1 MKDIPSPV
9 FRPNYTFSSKNN
21 KDPIIDFKDPRTVPE
36 SELNM
41 LKEQHRRN
49 LTDLNKVN
57 THNKELKSEI
67 GQLESKFQL
76 KDREI
81 NDLKCQ
87 LDSRGN
93 DRRKLHERDGNVSR
107 TASRSPL
114 TESHADMKNP
124 RMANAESVIEKLM
137 SQNKILKREVE
148 KLTDKLKRYEEG
160 KGKDVYYKASS
171 NESLLKENE
180 ELRESMRV
188 LNGEASQLRWE
199 NISIKKNYDDLKSR
213 YESLETTA
221 TSNKGD
227 FSTESGANSE
237 VGSKGYTKFSIN
249 DMKSELEGMNITWQE
264 RSSSGKVSQDDSK
277 KIVEDIMEMYR
288 LKNPMEIIPSIQ
300 KTEKVVQMVP
310 KLRKIISEVAVM
322 VFPRVGCSKD
332 KGIEVVIS

>member
-1 MKDIPSPV
+1 MKDIPSPA
-9 FRPNYTFSSKNN
+9 FRPGYTFSGKNN
-21 KDPIIDFKDPRTVPE
+21 KESIIDFKDPRHVPD

-41 LKEQHRRN
+41 LKEQHRRT
-49 LTDLNKVN
+49 LTDLAKVN
-57 THNKELKSEI
+57 THNKELKNEI

-81 NDLKCQ
+81 NDLKSQ
-87 LDSRGN
+87 LETRGN
-93 DRRKLHERDGNVSR
+93 GGRKLQERDSNATR

-114 TESHADMKNP
+114 TESNPDMKNP
-124 RMANAESVIEKLM
+124 RAMGNADNVIDKLM

-148 KLTDKLKRYEEG
+148 KLTEKLKRYEEG
-160 KGKDVYYKASS
+160 KGKDGYYKVAQDLPNRLKSVESS
-171 NESLLKENE
+171 HESLMKENE

-188 LNGEASQLRWE
+188 LDGEASQLRWE

-227 FSTESGANSE
+227 YSTESGANSE

-264 RSSSGKVSQDDSK
+264 RSSSGNVGAEEYK
-277 KIVEDIMEMYR
+277 KIVED
-288 LKNPMEIIPSIQ
+288 
-300 KTEKVVQMVP
+300 V
-310 KLRKIISEVAVM
+310 RKGFKRICL
-322 VFPRVGCSKD
+322 CSD
-332 KGIEVVIS
+332 R